1 MLYTVLLLLIIII
14 LFSFGSNSSQS
25 LVGVEEGTY
34 AVFILLFTYG
44 TSVLPLCYLYSMFF
58 NNHSSAQISIMSI
71 NFCTGFI
78 AVVTYFIL
86 ILGIRTKNIA
96 QLLVQFFRIFPTY
109 NVGEGLMNVTATF
122 VQNSFLGS
130 KISYFEWDVAG
141 MFFHFRFLIFFL
153 VLFLRFYFFWVCV
166 CLFLNFHVGQF
177 YFFKFCV

>member
-1 MLYTVLLLLIIII
+1 ML
-14 LFSFGSNSSQS
+14 FRS
-25 LVGVEEGTY
+25 
-34 AVFILLFTYG
+34 VFILLFTYG

-153 VLFLRFYFFWVCV
+153 VLFLRFYFF
-166 CLFLNFHVGQF
+166 
-177 YFFKFCV
+177 